1 MIGKDQEQGGKS
13 SLTFDAILTEMNQHG
28 GFVRSVLATSEGLTI
43 ASAPENPD
51 NELASAMV
59 ALLQQVGAETQ
70 DYLGMTPVDEVTI
83 RTEDH
88 VHLVCRRIQSGSDW
102 ICLCALVPAGA
113 YYRRATNRAVRRIS
127 QLIDN

>member
-1 MIGKDQEQGGKS
+1 MIGKDQEQGGRT
-13 SLTFDAILTEMNQHG
+13 SLTFDAILTEMNQKG
-28 GFVRSVLATSEGLTI
+28 GFARSVLATSEGLTI

-88 VHLVCRRIQSGSDW
+88 VHLVCRRINSGNDW
-102 ICLCALVPAGA
+102 LTLCVLVPAGKP
-113 YYRRATNRAVRRIS
+113 YRRITNIALRKIQSV
-127 QLIDN
+127 IDG

>member
-1 MIGKDQEQGGKS
+1 MYRKGQEQGGKV
-13 SLTFDAILTEMNQHG
+13 SLTFDDILMEMNQNG
-28 GFVRSVLATSEGLTI
+28 GFARSVLATSEGLTI
-43 ASAPENPD
+43 ASAPDSPD

-88 VHLVCRRIQSGSDW
+88 VHLVCRRINSGDDW
-102 ICLCALVPAGA
+102 LTLCVLVPAGKP
-113 YYRRATNRAVRRIS
+113 YRRATNIALRKIRNV
-127 QLIDN
+127 IDG

>member
-1 MIGKDQEQGGKS
+1 MNGKGQEQGGKS
-13 SLTFDAILTEMNQHG
+13 SLTFDDILMEMNQKG
-28 GFVRSVLATSEGLTI
+28 GFARSVLATSEGLTI
-43 ASAPENPD
+43 ASTPDSPD

-88 VHLVCRRIQSGSDW
+88 VHLVCRRINSGNDW
-102 ICLCALVPAGA
+102 LTLCVLVPAGIP
-113 YYRRATNRAVRRIS
+113 YRRVTNIALRKIQQV
-127 QLIDN
+127 IDG